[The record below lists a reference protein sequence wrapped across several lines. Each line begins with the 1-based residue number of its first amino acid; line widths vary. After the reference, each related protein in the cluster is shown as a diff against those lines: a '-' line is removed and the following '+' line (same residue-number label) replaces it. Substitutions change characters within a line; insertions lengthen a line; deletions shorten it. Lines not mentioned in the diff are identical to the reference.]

1 MSNAFMKRTAK
12 KKADRDKKQA
22 KRDKAAAEYQETA
35 GSEEGGERRKLNIF
49 QRAKKALIKKG
60 VLKN

>member
-1 MSNAFMKRTAK
+1 MSNAFMKRAAK

-22 KRDKAAAEYQETA
+22 KRDRSAKEYQETA
-35 GSEEGGERRKLNIF
+35 GSEKGGERRKLSIL

-60 VLKN
+60 ILK